1 MSRCL
6 LMLSCLWLCSS
17 VVAAD
22 QNDWP
27 APVGRVSLETSAA
40 ASSEALLDVGLVIFD
55 AGIPEDV
62 STHSKLGIFPDIRRI
77 EAQYIPVLLRQS
89 LIDSNAW
96 GVVRVLPQSS
106 ELTEVLVTGQ
116 IIHSDGLR
124 LVLHV
129 RASDATGRLWLDEI
143 YVDHSEAG
151 DYPVSEEGE
160 PYDDIYRQITNDLL
174 ARREPLVQKELR
186 EIRNVAFMRY
196 AQSLAPEAFEGYLAG
211 GSEKHGEERYSLNRL
226 PAKDDPMLGRV
237 ERIRNQEYLF
247 VDNLDEQYLQL
258 QQEMAPTYHLWRQ
271 YDQEQ
276 ALYREDYQRRASSRD
291 SRGRRGS
298 FTAMEQA
305 YTQYKLSKIQQQDLR
320 ELAQGFNNEV
330 APTVMEADGR
340 VFRLSGTLDSQYE
353 DWRRILRDI
362 FVLETDTP
370 SGT

>member
-1 MSRCL
+1 MIRCL
-6 LMLSCLWLCSS
+6 LMLGSLWLYSGI
-17 VVAAD
+17 VAAD
-22 QNDWP
+22 QDDWP
-27 APVGRVSLETSAA
+27 APVGQVSLKVSTA
-40 ASSEALLDVGLVIFD
+40 ASPEALLDVGLVILD
-55 AGIPEDV
+55 AGIPEDE
-62 STHSKLGIFPDIRRI
+62 SSHSKLGIFPDIRRI
-77 EAQYIPVLLRQS
+77 EAQYIPVVLRQA

-96 GVVRVLPQSS
+96 GVVRVLPRSS

-116 IIHSDGLR
+116 ILHSDGLR
-124 LVLHV
+124 LVLQV
-129 RASDATGRLWLDEI
+129 NASDATGRPWLDKV

-151 DYPVSEEGE
+151 DYPVLPERD
-160 PYDDIYRQITNDLL
+160 PYGDIYRQIANDLL
-174 ARREPLVQKELR
+174 ARRETLQQKELSD
-186 EIRNVAFMRY
+186 IRNIAFMRY
-196 AQSLAPEAFEGYLAG
+196 ARSLAPEAFAGYLAETEEEG
-211 GSEKHGEERYSLNRL
+211 GEKRYSLNRL
-226 PAKDDPMLGRV
+226 PATGDPMLGRV

-298 FTAMEQA
+298 FSAMEQA
-305 YTQYKLSKIQQQDLR
+305 YTQYKLIKIQQQDLR

-330 APTVMEADGR
+330 APTVMEAGGR

-362 FVLETDTP
+362 FVLETGTP
-370 SGT
+370 GGT